1 MKQLVVISGKG
12 GTGKTSVVA
21 SLAYL
26 AAFEAPV
33 TTADCDVEAANL
45 ALLLPGQDIRTE
57 PFCSGRRA
65 TIDAGHLLELC
76 AFAPRNAE
84 RVPSASKISP
94 WWILLPAKDVV
105 SVHWSV
111 PRRPYPSSTTRPG
124 YGWNGEQPSGP

>member
-45 ALLLPGQDIRTE
+45 ALLLPGQEIRTE
-57 PFCSGRRA
+57 PFFSGRRA
-65 TIDAGHLLELC
+65 TIDPDTCSSCLSLP
-76 AFAPRNAE
+76 FSF
-84 RVPSASKISP
+84 SAK
-94 WWILLPAKDVV
+94 
-105 SVHWSV
+105 
-111 PRRPYPSSTTRPG
+111 Y
-124 YGWNGEQPSGP
+124 